1 MICFSLSEEQAMMKD
16 TISKLVQNNIK
27 DNVHEMDEK
36 GFIPD
41 EFVAKFHDLG
51 TVVSMIPEEYG
62 GYGMGNSPVMNCIIL
77 EELAFG
83 DMGYAVA
90 TGLASLFLL
99 PIVEMGTDEQKKKYL
114 PAFAEGDI
122 SVPCPLAISEMSFKF
137 DPAELST
144 TAVKKNGSYILN
156 GKKCFV
162 PLAENAKFIMV
173 AAALDGK
180 NNIFIVDRKNPG
192 LKISEVEKNL
202 GLNTLK
208 TNTVTIENCEVPGAD
223 RLGGETGVDFDRILQ
238 KTRTAMAAIGTG
250 IARASYEY
258 ALNYAK
264 ERSQFGEPIAS
275 RQAVAFMLAEMAYET
290 DAMRLMTWKAA
301 SALEAGRDAARESFL
316 AKIYAGEMAM
326 KLTDYGVQVLG
337 GHGYIREHP
346 VERYYRNAR
355 GIAILEGMAIA

>member
-1 MICFSLSEEQAMMKD
+1 MKD
-16 TISKLVQNNIK
+16 TVAKLILNNIK

-36 GFIPD
+36 CFIPD
-41 EFVAKFHDLG
+41 EFIGKFHELG
-51 TVVSMIPEEYG
+51 TVMSIIPEEYG
-62 GYGMGNSPVMNCIIL
+62 GCGFGSSPVMNCIIL

-83 DMGYAVA
+83 DMGYAFA
-90 TGLASLFLL
+90 AGLASLFII
-99 PIVEMGTDEQKKKYL
+99 PIIEMGTDVQKKKYL
-114 PAFAEGDI
+114 PAYAEGDI
-122 SVPCPLAISEMSFKF
+122 PIPCPLAISEMSFKF
-137 DPAELST
+137 DPVQLST
-144 TAVKKNGSYILN
+144 KAVKKNGSYILN

-162 PLAENAKFIMV
+162 PMAEKARFIMV
-173 AAALDGK
+173 AASLNGE

-192 LKISEVEKNL
+192 LTVGEAEKNL
-202 GLNTLK
+202 GLNTLG
-208 TNTVTIENCEVPGAD
+208 TYTINLENCEIPADD
-223 RLGGETGVDFDRILQ
+223 RLGGENGIDYDRLLQ
-238 KTRTAMAAIGTG
+238 KTRTALSAVGTG

-264 ERSQFGEPIAS
+264 ERTQFGEPIAS

-290 DAMRLMTWKAA
+290 DAMRLLTWKAA

-316 AKIYAGEMAM
+316 AKIYTGDMAM
-326 KLTDYGVQVLG
+326 KLTDYGVQILG